1 MKNVPSGLI
10 SLNSNVV
17 KLDVDKL
24 ALVPVDLSKLSNVL
38 KIDAIKKDVYN
49 AKIKNIKDKIPDIT
63 SLATKTAVNA
73 KVNEVKE

>member
-24 ALVPVDLSKLSNVL
+24 ALFPVDLSKLSNVL

-63 SLATKTAVNA
+63 SLATKTTVNA